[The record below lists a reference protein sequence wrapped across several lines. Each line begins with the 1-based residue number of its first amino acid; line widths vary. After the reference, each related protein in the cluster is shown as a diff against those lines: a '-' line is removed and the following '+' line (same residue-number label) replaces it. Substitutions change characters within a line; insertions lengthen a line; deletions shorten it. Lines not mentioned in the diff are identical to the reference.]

1 MAAPSSF
8 TPIPFRAAAP
18 GEGYFEDDSPI
29 RIVNRE
35 LIVAFSGARALLMQA
50 AHPVM
55 FEGFYDRTTGLQDPH
70 GRLAR
75 TATVMNTIYFGR
87 REDADAQTARVRRVH
102 SRIRGELP
110 EPAGRFPAGT
120 PYAADDPQYLLWTL
134 APLFESADLIYRL
147 YVGSL
152 DRDARDALWQD
163 YRLVGRLF
171 GLADDE
177 MPRTIED
184 FDEYYRGMLEGG
196 DLWVTPRAAELGR
209 AVVFHPPAPFYM
221 WWLVELVNF
230 VIVGALPRRIRAGYG
245 LSWDPAR
252 EVVRRGGAEYVKR
265 VLLPLLPTVIRNT
278 PVAGGR
284 LLPGP
289 PRAEDD
295 EPALRRAA

>member
-1 MAAPSSF
+1 MAF

-29 RIVNRE
+29 RVVNRE

-50 AHPVM
+50 SHPVM

-87 REDADAQTARVRRVH
+87 REDADFQTERVRRVH

-110 EPAGRFPAGT
+110 EPAGHFPAGT

-184 FDEYYRGMLEGG
+184 FDDYYRGMLEGG